1 MEQLSDNFIARY
13 ILGRLTDEE
22 TNTLIE
28 WVKINGKKALKERER
43 EVIKECMKTYDFTK

>member
-22 TNTLIE
+22 TNQLIE
-28 WVKINGKKALKERER
+28 WVKINGKEALEKREN
-43 EVIKECMKTYDFTK
+43 EVMKECMKTYDFTK